1 MTGGIMA
8 RKHALIVSL
17 TLGLAL
23 AAGTIAAVR
32 TTQAAHPA
40 ATVGRVS
47 SSSLEL
53 RSKALDRVQ
62 ASLQRALVRR
72 PPKLPRVPSLSP
84 ATAAPAAAPPQIQYV
99 RPAPIV
105 VIKHRHHDDDSEDEH
120 ESESEGRDD

>member
-62 ASLQRALVRR
+62 ASLQRALARR
-72 PPKLPRVPSLSP
+72 PPKVPRVPSLSP
-84 ATAAPAAAPPQIQYV
+84 ATAAPPQIQYV